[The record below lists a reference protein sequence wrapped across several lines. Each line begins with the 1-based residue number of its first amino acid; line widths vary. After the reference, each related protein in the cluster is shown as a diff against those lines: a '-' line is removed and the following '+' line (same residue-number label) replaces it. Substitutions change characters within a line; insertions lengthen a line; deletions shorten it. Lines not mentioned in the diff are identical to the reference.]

1 MAQKA
6 ELKVEPKPEPKAEAK
21 TEPRVETKAEARVEA
36 KAEVKAV
43 PRVEPKAPPKP
54 SSNGVHKPAG
64 FRKPHDRIEESYFDS
79 LAASVLEHLQRGVR
93 SIVITSAGSGEGKST
108 VTAGLGRALAR
119 SGRQSVCIVDT
130 DRFRPTLHRLFG
142 LENKRGLGKL
152 LKELYHL
159 DIARE
164 TPGQFG
170 VGDWLEILHAQ
181 NKSGELLVTDGD
193 QKFKL
198 LIHKGRIRS
207 VQMPNHQEDMRLGA
221 LLLRQERITHDQ
233 REGALRLQRSTA
245 RPLGEVL
252 MGLGYVD
259 RDLLSV
265 VLTDQLRESLR
276 RLLSLR
282 RPECSFAETAEA
294 YLPAT
299 SGQQSEPPANNL
311 VGEQVL
317 DQLADYLKRPFLTNQ
332 IPGFLMDT
340 TLEKLKVLTAGSV
353 PYSLQEDAFAQPFAR
368 LLDRLGRMFDVVL
381 LDSPPVA
388 LASPA
393 EMLSGLADG
402 VLLVIKADGYDLQ
415 IVQQAKMQLDRSKP
429 NFLGVVLNQIDMR
442 HRDPMLYYYGAY
454 QP

>member
-1 MAQKA
+1 MTS
-6 ELKVEPKPEPKAEAK
+6 ENGEHPKSETKSAARS
-21 TEPRVETKAEARVEA
+21 EPRKVVFRRPADRV
-36 KAEVKAV
+36 
-43 PRVEPKAPPKP
+43 
-54 SSNGVHKPAG
+54 
-64 FRKPHDRIEESYFDS
+64 EESYFDS
-79 LAASVLEHLQRGVR
+79 LAASVQEHVAKGVKT
-93 SIVITSAGSGEGKST
+93 IVVTSAGSGEGKST

-119 SGRQSVCIVDT
+119 SGRHSVCIVDT
-130 DRFRPTLHRLFG
+130 DRYRPTLHGLFR
-142 LENKRGLGKL
+142 LENKRGLGEL

-159 DIARE
+159 DIVRE
-164 TPGQFG
+164 TPAQFG
-170 VGDWLEILHAQ
+170 VGDWLEILQAQ
-181 NKSGELLVTDGD
+181 SKSGELLVSDGD
-193 QKFKL
+193 QKFRL
-198 LIHKGRIRS
+198 LLHKGHIRS
-207 VQMPNHQEDMRLGA
+207 IQMPHLQEDMRLGA
-221 LLLRQERITHDQ
+221 LLVRSERITIDQ
-233 REGALRLQRSTA
+233 REGALRMQRTTA

-252 MGLGYVD
+252 LGLGYVD

-393 EMLSGLADG
+393 EMLAGLAGG
-402 VLLVIKADGYDLQ
+402 VLLVVKADGYDLQ

>member
-1 MAQKA
+1 MQQKA

-21 TEPRVETKAEARVEA
+21 VEPRAEVKPAPRVEPRVEA
-36 KAEVKAV
+36 KAA
-43 PRVEPKAPPKP
+43 PRVEPKAAPKP

-64 FRKPHDRIEESYFDS
+64 FRKPSDRVEESYFDS
-79 LAASVLEHLQRGVR
+79 LAASVQEHLQRDVR

-130 DRFRPTLHRLFG
+130 DRFRPTVHRLFG
-142 LENKRGLGKL
+142 LENNRGLGEL

-159 DIARE
+159 DIGRE

-181 NKSGELLVTDGD
+181 SKSGELLVTDGD

-207 VQMPNHQEDMRLGA
+207 VQMPSHQEDMRLGA
-221 LLLRQERITHDQ
+221 LLLRSERITNDQ
-233 REGALRLQRSTA
+233 RESALRLQRNTA
-245 RPLGEVL
+245 RPQGEVL
-252 MGLGYVD
+252 LELGYVD
-259 RDLLSV
+259 RDGLSS
-265 VLTDQLRESLR
+265 VLTDQIRESLR

-282 RPECSFAETAEA
+282 RPECSFAETAVA

-299 SGQQSEPPANNL
+299 SGQQSDPPVKDL
-311 VGEQVL
+311 VEEAVL
-317 DQLADYLKRPFLTNQ
+317 GKLAEHLKRPFLTNQ

-381 LDSPPVA
+381 LV
-388 LASPA
+388 
-393 EMLSGLADG
+393 
-402 VLLVIKADGYDLQ
+402 VKADGYDLQ